1 MCPNDY
7 NISGLNNK
15 PEMRFEMAIHA
26 IERLSL
32 ERILSST
39 QDGVFVIDDNQR
51 FIFLNPACERLTG
64 FSAEELIECGRSCG
78 DLLECRDIQ
87 GRLLAGGLCP
97 ARIIADG
104 KQASAKQLMQIRTK
118 TGQQRWVETQYT
130 AFQAEN
136 DQHVC
141 VIGVIRDAT
150 EAHEKEEL
158 WRQSIERLREEV
170 GSLRDQLQKRYGF
183 AGIVTR
189 SPAMQ
194 TVFEKIRSACGS
206 SSPVLISGE
215 SGTGKELV
223 ARTIHFN
230 GLQKNGPFITLS
242 VAATPKQMVET
253 ELFGVNRGAGGTAV
267 VQEQGMIRSA
277 DGGTLLIEGV
287 EGLSDSCQARLLKTI
302 QDRAVRPIGSAESV
316 KVNVRIIAS
325 AKRPLTELIAEG
337 SIRDDLLSRLSVI
350 SIEMPPLRAR
360 KEDIPLLVEEFIRQL
375 NAQSTRQVHTVE
387 ADLWHTL
394 DEYKWPGNVREL
406 HNVIEAAFAAG
417 TGDTLRH
424 TDINVVNASR
434 KVRPE
439 AEEISDMAS
448 LDNAIADFERQA
460 IYAALRR
467 TNGQRSLAAKLL
479 GISRSRLYR
488 RMDALGIGS
497 KSETR

>member
-1 MCPNDY
+1 
-7 NISGLNNK
+7 
-15 PEMRFEMAIHA
+15 
-26 IERLSL
+26 
-32 ERILSST
+32 
-39 QDGVFVIDDNQR
+39 
-51 FIFLNPACERLTG
+51 
-64 FSAEELIECGRSCG
+64 
-78 DLLECRDIQ
+78 
-87 GRLLAGGLCP
+87 
-97 ARIIADG
+97 
-104 KQASAKQLMQIRTK
+104 
-118 TGQQRWVETQYT
+118 
-130 AFQAEN
+130 
-136 DQHVC
+136 
-141 VIGVIRDAT
+141 
-150 EAHEKEEL
+150 
-158 WRQSIERLREEV
+158 
-170 GSLRDQLQKRYGF
+170 
-183 AGIVTR
+183 
-189 SPAMQ
+189 
-194 TVFEKIRSACGS
+194 
-206 SSPVLISGE
+206 
-215 SGTGKELV
+215 
-223 ARTIHFN
+223 
-230 GLQKNGPFITLS
+230 
-242 VAATPKQMVET
+242 
-253 ELFGVNRGAGGTAV
+253 
-267 VQEQGMIRSA
+267 MIRSA

-302 QDRAVRPIGSAESV
+302 QDRAVHPIGSAESV